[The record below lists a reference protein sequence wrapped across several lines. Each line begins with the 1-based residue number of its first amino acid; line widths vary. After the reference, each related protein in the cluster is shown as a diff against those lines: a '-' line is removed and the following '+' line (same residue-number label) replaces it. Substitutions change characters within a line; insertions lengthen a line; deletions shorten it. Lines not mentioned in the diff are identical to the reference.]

1 MKPLPVSARF
11 LVSRLPLALQSKMKH
26 GKSMRKGE
34 RWKPQLNLRLI
45 QSVRQLKWRI
55 SFFNTPARRK
65 FLRTDKTEFAH
76 IDEVIRRIALAK
88 FNIAFTLTHNGK
100 IVRQYRPATNEEQQL
115 KRVAA
120 ICGDDFVQ
128 HALRIDWKHDDLHLS
143 GWVAT
148 PEFTRSQNDLSYC
161 YINGRMVRDKV
172 ITHAIRQAYAEH
184 LHTEQ
189 YPAFVLFIDH
199 QST

>member
-1 MKPLPVSARF
+1 M
-11 LVSRLPLALQSKMKH
+11 
-26 GKSMRKGE
+26 
-34 RWKPQLNLRLI
+34 
-45 QSVRQLKWRI
+45 
-55 SFFNTPARRK
+55 
-65 FLRTDKTEFAH
+65 
-76 IDEVIRRIALAK
+76 
-88 FNIAFTLTHNGK
+88 
-100 IVRQYRPATNEEQQL
+100 NEEQQL
-115 KRVAA
+115 KRVAT

-184 LHTEQ
+184 LHIEQ
-189 YPAFVLFIDH
+189 YPAFVLFIDLNPHDVDVNVHPTKHEVRFH
-199 QST
+199 QARLIHDFICQGVTNALNAISQTELDLRLERYR

>member
-1 MKPLPVSARF
+1 MKS
-11 LVSRLPLALQSKMKH
+11 
-26 GKSMRKGE
+26 
-34 RWKPQLNLRLI
+34 
-45 QSVRQLKWRI
+45 RI
-55 SFFNTPARRK
+55 SFLIHQLVVK

-100 IVRQYRPATNEEQQL
+100 IIRQYRPATNEEQQL

-148 PEFTRSQNDLSYC
+148 PEFTRYQ
-161 YINGRMVRDKV
+161 K
-172 ITHAIRQAYAEH
+172 
-184 LHTEQ
+184 
-189 YPAFVLFIDH
+189 
-199 QST
+199 